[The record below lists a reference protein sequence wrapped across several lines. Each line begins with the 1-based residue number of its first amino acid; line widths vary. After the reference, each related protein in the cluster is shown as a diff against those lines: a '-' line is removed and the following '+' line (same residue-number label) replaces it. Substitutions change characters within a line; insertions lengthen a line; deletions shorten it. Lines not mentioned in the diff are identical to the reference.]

1 MLQRY
6 LLPVLLFAFLA
17 GLASATAPFTMNLTS
32 NTFYRNTNSTQLS
45 IYAVTHSAPL
55 RGYLAVAPPSSLLY
69 IVPVN
74 LTNSQTAATPAPFQ
88 QMVSINESTYS
99 SYLTYNGSFANF
111 EFLNGTSSHLPAWIE
126 GVTNGNILVWVKVP
140 YGIPASSKLTIYLGL
155 VAKTTNLLSSSG
167 TSGIGE
173 APQLS
178 STYAE
183 YDDGASV
190 FTNYWN
196 FAGTKLPSSWTQ
208 SGGILTVDNGLTY
221 EFDGNGDSLSTPSI
235 NFETNITDYYGYL
248 SGGAATYSSTFA
260 FLYPV
265 GSGIGFTGYGGVY
278 GVDNN
283 NNHVTISPSTDIDT
297 GNILISF
304 YANSSDTFASINN
317 NPYTSVAGAPGTA
330 PPTTGG
336 FYWSSAFTSS
346 GTYGYIQWL
355 NTRALPP
362 DGVMPSVTFGSKQS
376 PSPAQAMQKVVD
388 LRGGSVT
395 ITGNVYSLTGYNTSA
410 YLLVQPDEYYMFN
423 FTNATFVGQYN
434 QQAINTASN
443 SIYLIQGSMFN
454 RVEKMTNPIP
464 LAVIAIV
471 SMWILFAVALI
482 FYKEGDDKRTL
493 LLLASTVLA
502 ILSIFSML
510 IPTYSVVHVP
520 DYNVTITT
528 GNSISTV
535 SYPALNETNINPPY
549 SNPVITL
556 YTIFG
561 VFQAFIFLV
570 FAFWS
575 FKYRLQYKTYRE
587 FKNEMRKNTKFRDQ

>member
-434 QQAINTASN
+434 PPTTQSKAAETILLPEYGQNEYAGGALILFAIGLLMYISMILYAFTNMLPRSKNPTINMLFLFSLGLTTVAVLVFSAFYQVQLSIPPYQVISGNSTAT
-443 SIYLIQGSMFN
+443 IQVHTILS
-454 RVEKMTNPIP
+454 IP
-464 LAVIAIV
+464 LAT
-471 SMWILFAVALI
+471 SPLFGPIIML
-482 FYKEGDDKRTL
+482 
-493 LLLASTVLA
+493 
-502 ILSIFSML
+502 LSITAALLSL
-510 IPTYSVVHVP
+510 VL
-520 DYNVTITT
+520 
-528 GNSISTV
+528 
-535 SYPALNETNINPPY
+535 PAY
-549 SNPVITL
+549 
-556 YTIFG
+556 Y
-561 VFQAFIFLV
+561 FIES
-570 FAFWS
+570 WRRK
-575 FKYRLQYKTYRE
+575 KYKVR
-587 FKNEMRKNTKFRDQ
+587 